1 MQRGHGLYNGT
12 FANKAVL
19 VSSDEEKETRLFKNV
34 KLLRFFDHPNIV
46 RLQGYSA
53 LWKPVLLLMDN
64 MSGKLWNWINYF
76 AFFFTSEISYF
87 LMYVGEWTITT
98 RKPQFIRAMLTTTSK
113 FTQFIEAIL
122 TKTSKKLH
130 FIRIELTKTSK

>member
-1 MQRGHGLYNGT
+1 MVFTMVHLQTKRSWSVVTRKKKHGCSRTSTCCGFSTIPTSYVCRATRRCGNR
-12 FANKAVL
+12 FYYWWRICL
-19 VSSDEEKETRLFKNV
+19 VNCRIGIII
-34 KLLRFFDHPNIV
+34 LRV
-46 RLQGYSA
+46 
-53 LWKPVLLLMDN
+53 
-64 MSGKLWNWINYF
+64 
-76 AFFFTSEISYF
+76 FFFTSEISYF

-98 RKPQFIRAMLTTTSK
+98 RKPQFLRAMLTTTSK

>member
-34 KLLRFFDHPNIV
+34 NLLRFFDHPNIV

-53 LWKPVLLLMDN
+53 LCKPVLLLMEN
-64 MSGKLWNWINYF
+64 MSGKL
-76 AFFFTSEISYF
+76 
-87 LMYVGEWTITT
+87 
-98 RKPQFIRAMLTTTSK
+98 
-113 FTQFIEAIL
+113 
-122 TKTSKKLH
+122 
-130 FIRIELTKTSK
+130 